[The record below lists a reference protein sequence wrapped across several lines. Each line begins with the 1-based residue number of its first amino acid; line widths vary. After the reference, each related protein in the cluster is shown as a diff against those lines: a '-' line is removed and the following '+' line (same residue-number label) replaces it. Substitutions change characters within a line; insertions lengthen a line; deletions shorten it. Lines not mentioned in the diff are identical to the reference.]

1 LCLRQSGD
9 VFRRKHF
16 DDMFRK
22 ERFVSALLYV
32 QWCMKSGGM
41 WHLWKM
47 VATEAKIYFGGLD
60 RLEPG

>member
-1 LCLRQSGD
+1 

-22 ERFVSALLYV
+22 EHFVSALMYV
-32 QWCMKSGGM
+32 QRCMKSRTM